1 MSRLTRARSCTGG
14 SREDRDD
21 RLLVRG
27 AICADGSARR
37 ADDGLPGPDRG
48 RSAPLLRR
56 VRRAPAGA
64 RAVALQRSAGEGRR
78 PWRADRGAR
87 RLPRAGRL
95 PPLGRWRPLRTDGR
109 RRGPVQPPVDRRPF
123 RLGRAGVWSR
133 GGGGSA
139 DWLRARRVGR
149 DALDPRRRR
158 RDDRAGPGVGAAGRD
173 AAPCDRGGRCGGDP
187 AARSDRAA
195 APGAGEGGC
204 LMEQASILLV
214 DDQEENL
221 LAVEA
226 VLEPLGQRLVGAM
239 SGEGGL
245 GALLREEFAL
255 ILLDGEMPDMGG
267 FQTGSFIKQREKT
280 QHIPIIF
287 LTALSKELHHM
298 FRGYSAGAVDY
309 VVKPFDPMI
318 LRSKVQVFVDL
329 HRKENALRASEERF
343 RTAFENAPIGVALLT
358 VDEGRIIEVNRSLA
372 KMLGRPEGFFIGAQL
387 ADAVHPDDAGQL
399 RLEGASQ
406 LRFMRLDGVPVW
418 AQVNAS
424 TVSDGAGRP
433 QHVIVQVE
441 DITERK
447 EAERERAARARERA
461 ARAEAEAVAETM
473 GKLQAVTDVALS
485 HLTLSDL
492 MEALLPRVR
501 ETMGVDAVGILLIG
515 DNDAGDTFASGAVV
529 TPTGKSESG
538 SRIPVARGF
547 SRRLAGT
554 GEVVAI
560 DDVTDQLVLHPL
572 LKDSQIVSV
581 AAAPMSVEGRLHGVL
596 QVATTKRRKFTA
608 ADQGLLQLIAD
619 RAALAVQHARLYE
632 REHGIVETLQR
643 ALLPSRLPQLPGVYV
658 AARYLPGG
666 LGTDVDVGGDWYD
679 VFPLENG
686 RIGVAIGDVAGHGLR
701 AAALMGQLRNSLRA
715 YAIEGH
721 PPAVVVDRLN
731 RLVRD
736 LEQGWMATL
745 LYMVMSPD
753 DSEIRFANAG
763 HMPALALE
771 MGDAR
776 FIDVQRGPPLGVG
789 SDDEYV
795 EVVETVHPGTTL
807 VVYTDGL
814 VEEPGVSP
822 DVSLARL
829 AKNAI
834 AANGG
839 APDDLCDMLVRAQ
852 LGEGQP
858 RDDVAF
864 VAIHTVPLSGERLAL
879 RMPAEPK
886 ALSSVRRALTRWLE
900 QAGATTE
907 EAQAI
912 QLACHEACTNAIEH
926 GYRFGEATFEVLGEL
941 RDGELTLTVIDS
953 GGWRGAGDA
962 DRGRGFA
969 LMEGLMDGVDVTPGR
984 DGTTVVMT
992 RRLAGLTAGLT

>member
-1 MSRLTRARSCTGG
+1 
-14 SREDRDD
+14 
-21 RLLVRG
+21 V
-27 AICADGSARR
+27 
-37 ADDGLPGPDRG
+37 
-48 RSAPLLRR
+48 
-56 VRRAPAGA
+56 
-64 RAVALQRSAGEGRR
+64 
-78 PWRADRGAR
+78 
-87 RLPRAGRL
+87 
-95 PPLGRWRPLRTDGR
+95 
-109 RRGPVQPPVDRRPF
+109 
-123 RLGRAGVWSR
+123 
-133 GGGGSA
+133 
-139 DWLRARRVGR
+139 
-149 DALDPRRRR
+149 
-158 RDDRAGPGVGAAGRD
+158 
-173 AAPCDRGGRCGGDP
+173 
-187 AARSDRAA
+187 SD
-195 APGAGEGGC
+195 
-204 LMEQASILLV
+204 QASILLV

-221 LAVEA
+221 LALEA
-226 VLEPLGQRLVGAM
+226 VLEPLGQRLVRATSGADA
-239 SGEGGL
+239 L
-245 GALLREEFAL
+245 GALLREDFAL
-255 ILLDGEMPDMGG
+255 ILLDVQMPDMDG
-267 FQTGSFIKQREKT
+267 FQTATVIKQREKT
-280 QHIPIIF
+280 RHIPIIF

-329 HRKENALRASEERF
+329 FRKENALRASEERF
-343 RTAFENAPIGVALLT
+343 RTAFENAPIGVALVT
-358 VDEGRIIEVNRSLA
+358 VDEGRIIEVNRALA
-372 KMLGRPEGFFIGAQL
+372 KMLGRPEALFIGASL
-387 ADAVHPDDAGQL
+387 ADAVHPEDAARF
-399 RLEGASQ
+399 RLDGSSE

-418 AQVNAS
+418 AQMNAS
-424 TVSDGAGRP
+424 TVSDGGGRP
-433 QHVIVQVE
+433 RHVIVQVE

-473 GKLQAVTDVALS
+473 SKLQAVTDVALR
-485 HLTLSDL
+485 HLTLD
-492 MEALLPRVR
+492 ALLEAVLPRIR
-501 ETMGVDAVGILLIG
+501 DTMAVDAVGILLIG
-515 DNDAGDTFASGAVV
+515 AHDAGEAFASGAVI
-529 TPTGKSESG
+529 TPEGRTDSG
-538 SRIPVARGF
+538 ARIPVSRGF
-547 SRRLAGT
+547 SRRIAGT

-560 DDVTDQLVLHPL
+560 DGVTDQEVLHPL
-572 LKDSQIVSV
+572 LRDSGIVSL
-581 AAAPMSVEGRLHGVL
+581 AAAPMAVEGRLHGVL
-596 QVATTKRRKFTA
+596 QVATTKRRRFTS

-643 ALLPSRLPQLPGVYV
+643 ALLPSRLPQLPGVEV

-666 LGTDVDVGGDWYD
+666 MGSDVDVGGDWYD
-679 VFPLENG
+679 VFPLDNG

-745 LYMVMSPD
+745 LYMVLSPD
-753 DSEIRFANAG
+753 ESEVRFANAG

-789 SDDEYV
+789 ADNEYV
-795 EVVETVHPGTTL
+795 EVAEAVQPGTTL
-807 VVYTDGL
+807 IVFTDGL
-814 VEEPGVSP
+814 VEQPGVAP
-822 DVSLARL
+822 DVTLAQL
-829 AKNAI
+829 AKNALAI
-834 AANGG
+834 TAGD
-839 APDDLCDMLVRAQ
+839 PDRLCDHLVQAQ

-879 RMPAEPK
+879 RLPAEPK
-886 ALSSVRRALTRWLE
+886 ALSSVRRALMRWLE
-900 QAGATTE
+900 QAGATGE

-926 GYRFGEATFEVLGEL
+926 GYRFGEATFEVVGEL
-941 RDGELTLTVIDS
+941 RDGELTLMVIDS

-969 LMEGLMDGVDVTPGR
+969 LMEGLMDGVEVTPGR
-984 DGTTVVMT
+984 EGTTVVMT

>member
-1 MSRLTRARSCTGG
+1 M
-14 SREDRDD
+14 
-21 RLLVRG
+21 
-27 AICADGSARR
+27 
-37 ADDGLPGPDRG
+37 
-48 RSAPLLRR
+48 
-56 VRRAPAGA
+56 
-64 RAVALQRSAGEGRR
+64 
-78 PWRADRGAR
+78 
-87 RLPRAGRL
+87 
-95 PPLGRWRPLRTDGR
+95 TD
-109 RRGPVQPPVDRRPF
+109 
-123 RLGRAGVWSR
+123 
-133 GGGGSA
+133 
-139 DWLRARRVGR
+139 
-149 DALDPRRRR
+149 
-158 RDDRAGPGVGAAGRD
+158 
-173 AAPCDRGGRCGGDP
+173 
-187 AARSDRAA
+187 
-195 APGAGEGGC
+195 
-204 LMEQASILLV
+204 QASILLV

-221 LAVEA
+221 LALEA
-226 VLEPLGQRLVGAM
+226 VLEPLGQRLVRATSGADA
-239 SGEGGL
+239 L
-245 GALLREEFAL
+245 GALLREDFAL
-255 ILLDGEMPDMGG
+255 ILLDVQMPDMDG
-267 FQTGSFIKQREKT
+267 FQTATVIKQREKT
-280 QHIPIIF
+280 RHIPIIF

-329 HRKENALRASEERF
+329 FRKENALRASEERF
-343 RTAFENAPIGVALLT
+343 RTAFENAPIGVALVT
-358 VDEGRIIEVNRSLA
+358 VDEGRIIEVNRALA
-372 KMLGRPEGFFIGAQL
+372 KMLGRPEALFIGAPL
-387 ADAVHPDDAGQL
+387 ADSVHPEDASRF
-399 RLEGASQ
+399 RLDGSSE

-418 AQVNAS
+418 AQMNAS
-424 TVSDGAGRP
+424 IVSDGGGRP

-473 GKLQAVTDVALS
+473 GKLQAVTDVALR
-485 HLTLSDL
+485 HLTLDDL
-492 MEALLPRVR
+492 LEAVLPRVR
-501 ETMGVDAVGILLIG
+501 DTMAVDAVGILLIG
-515 DNDAGDTFASGAVV
+515 EHDAGEAFASGAVI
-529 TPTGKSESG
+529 TPEGRTDTGA
-538 SRIPVARGF
+538 RIPVARGF
-547 SRRLAGT
+547 SRRIAGT

-560 DDVTDQLVLHPL
+560 DGVTDQEVLHPL
-572 LKDSQIVSV
+572 LKDSGIVSL
-581 AAAPMSVEGRLHGVL
+581 AAAPMAVEGRLHGVL
-596 QVATTKRRKFTA
+596 QVATTKRRRFTS
-608 ADQGLLQLIAD
+608 ADQRLLQLIAD

-643 ALLPSRLPQLPGVYV
+643 ALLPSRLPQLPGVQV

-666 LGTDVDVGGDWYD
+666 MGSDVDVGGDWYD
-679 VFPLENG
+679 VFPLDNG

-745 LYMVMSPD
+745 LYMVLSPD
-753 DSEIRFANAG
+753 DSEVRFANAG

-789 SDDEYV
+789 ADNEYV
-795 EVVETVHPGTTL
+795 EVAETVQPGTTL
-807 VVYTDGL
+807 FVYTDGL
-814 VEEPGVSP
+814 VEQPGVAP
-822 DVSLARL
+822 DVTLAQL
-829 AKNAI
+829 AKNAL
-834 AANGG
+834 ASTAGD
-839 APDDLCDMLVRAQ
+839 PDRLCDHLVHAQ

-864 VAIHTVPLSGERLAL
+864 VAIHTVPLSGDRLAL
-879 RMPAEPK
+879 RLPAEPK
-886 ALSSVRRALTRWLE
+886 ALSSVRRALMRWLE
-900 QAGATTE
+900 QAGATGE

-926 GYRFGEATFEVLGEL
+926 GYRFGEATFEVVGEL
-941 RDGELTLTVIDS
+941 RDGELTLMVIDS

-969 LMEGLMDGVDVTPGR
+969 LMEGLMDGVEVTPGR

>member
-56 VRRAPAGA
+56 VRRAPTGA

-95 PPLGRWRPLRTDGR
+95 PPPGRWRPLRTDGR
-109 RRGPVQPPVDRRPF
+109 RRGPVQPSVGRRPF

-139 DWLRARRVGR
+139 DRLRTRRLGR
-149 DALDPRRRR
+149 DAGNSGRRR
-158 RDDRAGPGVGAAGRD
+158 RDDRPGPGVGAAGRD
-173 AAPCDRGGRCGGDP
+173 AAPRDRGRRCGGDP
-187 AARSDRAA
+187 AARRDRAA

-226 VLEPLGQRLVGAM
+226 VLEPLGQRLVRAM
-239 SGEGGL
+239 SGEEAL
-245 GALLREEFAL
+245 GALLREDFAL
-255 ILLDGEMPDMGG
+255 ILLDVQMPGMDG
-267 FQTGSFIKQREKT
+267 FQTATFIKQREKT
-280 QHIPIIF
+280 THIPIIF

-329 HRKENALRASEERF
+329 YRKETALRASEERF
-343 RTAFENAPIGVALLT
+343 RTAFENAPIGVALVT
-358 VDEGRIIEVNRSLA
+358 IDEGRIIEVNRSLA
-372 KMLGRPEGFFIGAQL
+372 QMLGRPEGFFIGAQL
-387 ADAVHPDDAGQL
+387 ADAVHPDDAG
-399 RLEGASQ
+399 RLLLDGASE

-424 TVSDGAGRP
+424 TVSDGANRA

-473 GKLQAVTDVALS
+473 GKLQAVTDVALR

-492 MEALLPRVR
+492 LNELVARIR
-501 ETMGVDAVGILLIG
+501 ETLEVDAAGILLIG
-515 DNDAGDTFASGAVV
+515 ENDAGDTFVSGAVM
-529 TPTGKSESG
+529 TPNGRSEAG
-538 SRIPVARGF
+538 VRIPVARGF
-547 SRRLAGT
+547 TRRVAGS

-560 DDVTDQLVLHPL
+560 SAVTDPLVLHPL
-572 LKDSQIVSV
+572 LKDCGIVSL
-581 AAAPMSVEGRLHGVL
+581 AAAPMAVEGRLHGVV
-596 QVATTKRRKFTA
+596 QVGTVNKRKFSS

-643 ALLPSRLPQLPGVYV
+643 ALLPARLPQLPGVHV

-666 LGTDVDVGGDWYD
+666 LGADADVGGDWYD
-679 VFPLENG
+679 VFPLEDG
-686 RIGVAIGDVAGHGLR
+686 CIGVAIGDVAGHGLR

-715 YAIEGH
+715 YAVEGH

-736 LEQGWMATL
+736 LGQGWVATP
-745 LYMVMSPD
+745 LYIVVSPG
-753 DSEIRFANAG
+753 DSG
-763 HMPALALE
+763 GGLA
-771 MGDAR
+771 DAR
-776 FIDVQRGPPLGVG
+776 PQPGAGVGEGGARVLDVEPGPPLGVG
-789 SDDEYV
+789 RDEEYV
-795 EVVETVHPGTTL
+795 EVVEEVQPGTTL

-814 VEEPGVSP
+814 VEQPGVAP

-829 AKNAI
+829 AKNAL
-834 AANGG
+834 AGG
-839 APDDLCDMLVRAQ
+839 TEGADALCDDLVKAQ
-852 LGEGQP
+852 LGKGQP

-864 VAIHTVPLSGERLAL
+864 VAIHMVPLSGDRLAL
-879 RMPAEPK
+879 GLPAEPK
-886 ALSSVRRALTRWLE
+886 ALSSVRRALMRWLE
-900 QAGATTE
+900 QAGATLD

-926 GYRFGEATFEVLGEL
+926 GYRFGEATFEVVGEL

-953 GGWRGAGDA
+953 GGWRGAGDV
-962 DRGRGFA
+962 DRGRGFT
-969 LMEGLMDGVDVTPGR
+969 LMEGLMDGVEVTPGR
-984 DGTTVVMT
+984 DGTTVAMT

>member
-1 MSRLTRARSCTGG
+1 
-14 SREDRDD
+14 
-21 RLLVRG
+21 V
-27 AICADGSARR
+27 
-37 ADDGLPGPDRG
+37 
-48 RSAPLLRR
+48 
-56 VRRAPAGA
+56 
-64 RAVALQRSAGEGRR
+64 
-78 PWRADRGAR
+78 
-87 RLPRAGRL
+87 
-95 PPLGRWRPLRTDGR
+95 TD
-109 RRGPVQPPVDRRPF
+109 Q
-123 RLGRAGVWSR
+123 
-133 GGGGSA
+133 
-139 DWLRARRVGR
+139 
-149 DALDPRRRR
+149 
-158 RDDRAGPGVGAAGRD
+158 
-173 AAPCDRGGRCGGDP
+173 
-187 AARSDRAA
+187 
-195 APGAGEGGC
+195 
-204 LMEQASILLV
+204 QASLLLV

-221 LAVEA
+221 LALEA
-226 VLEPLGQRLVGAM
+226 VLEPLGQRLVRAT
-239 SGEGGL
+239 SGEEAL
-245 GALLREEFAL
+245 GCLLREEFAL
-255 ILLDGEMPDMGG
+255 ILLDVQMPDMDG
-267 FQTGSFIKQREKT
+267 FQTATFIKQREKT

-287 LTALSKELHHM
+287 LTALSKEMHHM

-309 VVKPFDPMI
+309 VVKPFDPMV

-329 HRKENALRASEERF
+329 YRKENQLRASEQRF
-343 RTAFENAPIGVALLT
+343 RTAFENAPIGVALVT
-358 VDEGRIIEVNRSLA
+358 VGEGQIIEVNRSLA
-372 KMLGRPEGFFIGAQL
+372 QMLGRPEAMFIGHPL
-387 ADAVHPDDAGQL
+387 SEAVHPEDAGLL
-399 RLEGASQ
+399 RLDGGSE

-418 AQVNAS
+418 AEINAS
-424 TVSDGAGRP
+424 TVHDGSGTP

-473 GKLQAVTDVALS
+473 GKLQAVTDVALR
-485 HLTLSDL
+485 HLSLN
-492 MEALLPRVR
+492 ELLEEVLLRIR
-501 ETMGVDAVGILLIG
+501 ETMEVDAAGILLIG
-515 DNDAGDTFASGAVV
+515 DHDAGDTFASGAVV
-529 TPTGKSESG
+529 TPEGKSESG
-538 SRIPVARGF
+538 SRIPVARGLT
-547 SRRLAGT
+547 RRLAGT

-560 DDVTDQLVLHPL
+560 DSVTDPLVLHPL
-572 LKDSQIVSV
+572 LKDSGIVSL
-581 AAAPMSVEGRLHGVL
+581 AAAPMAVDGRLHGVL
-596 QVATTKRRKFTA
+596 HVGSTSKRKFKA

-643 ALLPSRLPQLPGVYV
+643 ALLPTRLPQLPGVHV

-666 LGTDVDVGGDWYD
+666 MGSDVGGDWYD

-763 HMPALALE
+763 HMPAMALE
-771 MGDAR
+771 LGDAR

-789 SDDEYV
+789 ADDEYV
-795 EVVETVHPGTTL
+795 EVIETVTPGTTL
-807 VVYTDGL
+807 FVYTDGL
-814 VEEPGVSP
+814 VEQPGISP

-829 AKNAI
+829 AKNAL
-834 AANGG
+834 AG
-839 APDDLCDMLVRAQ
+839 PDDPDALCDHLVKSQ
-852 LGEGQP
+852 IGEGQP

-864 VAIHTVPLSGERLAL
+864 VAIHTVPLSGQSLAL
-879 RMPAEPK
+879 RLPAEPK

-900 QAGATTE
+900 HAGATTE

-941 RDGELTLTVIDS
+941 RDGELTLTVVDS
-953 GGWRGAGDA
+953 GGWRGAGDV

-984 DGTTVVMT
+984 EGTTVVMT

>member
-1 MSRLTRARSCTGG
+1 VT
-14 SREDRDD
+14 
-21 RLLVRG
+21 
-27 AICADGSARR
+27 
-37 ADDGLPGPDRG
+37 P
-48 RSAPLLRR
+48 
-56 VRRAPAGA
+56 
-64 RAVALQRSAGEGRR
+64 
-78 PWRADRGAR
+78 
-87 RLPRAGRL
+87 
-95 PPLGRWRPLRTDGR
+95 
-109 RRGPVQPPVDRRPF
+109 
-123 RLGRAGVWSR
+123 
-133 GGGGSA
+133 
-139 DWLRARRVGR
+139 
-149 DALDPRRRR
+149 
-158 RDDRAGPGVGAAGRD
+158 
-173 AAPCDRGGRCGGDP
+173 
-187 AARSDRAA
+187 
-195 APGAGEGGC
+195 
-204 LMEQASILLV
+204 EQTNILIV

-221 LAVEA
+221 LALEA
-226 VLEPLGQRLVGAM
+226 VLEPLGQRLIRATSGA
-239 SGEGGL
+239 EAL
-245 GALLREEFAL
+245 GALLREDFAL
-255 ILLDGEMPDMGG
+255 ILLDVQMPDMDG
-267 FQTGSFIKQREKT
+267 FQVATVIKQREKT

-329 HRKENALRASEERF
+329 YRKERELRASEERF
-343 RTAFENAPIGVALLT
+343 RTAFENAPIGVALVT
-358 VDEGRIIEVNRSLA
+358 VGEGRVIEVNRSLA
-372 KMLGRPEGFFIGAQL
+372 QMLGRPEGVFIGMPL
-387 ADAVHPDDAGQL
+387 AEAVHPDDAGRL
-399 RLEGASQ
+399 RLDGSSE

-418 AQVNAS
+418 AQINSSLV
-424 TVSDGAGRP
+424 TDGGGRP

-473 GKLQAVTDVALS
+473 GKLQAVTDVALR
-485 HLTLSDL
+485 HLTLNDL
-492 MEALLPRVR
+492 MEAVLPRIR
-501 ETMGVDAVGILLIG
+501 ETMGVDATGILLIG
-515 DNDAGDTFASGAVV
+515 DNDAGETFASGAVV
-529 TPTGKSESG
+529 TPEGKSESG

-554 GEVVAI
+554 GEVTAI
-560 DDVTDQLVLHPL
+560 DGVTDPMVLHPL
-572 LKDSQIVSV
+572 LKDCGIVSL
-581 AAAPMSVEGRLHGVL
+581 AAAPMAVEGRLHGVL
-596 QVATTKRRKFTA
+596 QVATTKKRKFSA

-643 ALLPSRLPQLPGVYV
+643 ALLPARLPQVPGVHV

-666 LGTDVDVGGDWYD
+666 MGADVDVGGDWYD
-679 VFPLENG
+679 VFPLEDG

-721 PPAVVVDRLN
+721 PPAGVVDRLN

-745 LYMVMSPD
+745 LYMILSPD
-753 DSEIRFANAG
+753 ESEIRFANAG

-789 SDDEYV
+789 TDNEYV
-795 EVVETVHPGTTL
+795 EVIEPLAPGTTL
-807 VVYTDGL
+807 VIYTDGL
-814 VEEPGVSP
+814 VEQPGVAP
-822 DVSLARL
+822 DVTLARL
-829 AKNAI
+829 AKNALAI
-834 AANGG
+834 GTSD
-839 APDDLCDMLVRAQ
+839 PDALCDHLVKAQ

-864 VAIHTVPLSGERLAL
+864 VAIHTVPLSGERLVL
-879 RMPAEPK
+879 RLPAEPK

-900 QAGATTE
+900 TAGATSE

-926 GYRFGEATFEVLGEL
+926 GYRFGEATFEVSGEL
-941 RDGELTLTVIDS
+941 HDGELTLTVTDS

-969 LMEGLMDGVDVTPGR
+969 LMEGLMDGVEVTPGR

>member
-1 MSRLTRARSCTGG
+1 MS
-14 SREDRDD
+14 
-21 RLLVRG
+21 
-27 AICADGSARR
+27 
-37 ADDGLPGPDRG
+37 
-48 RSAPLLRR
+48 
-56 VRRAPAGA
+56 
-64 RAVALQRSAGEGRR
+64 
-78 PWRADRGAR
+78 
-87 RLPRAGRL
+87 
-95 PPLGRWRPLRTDGR
+95 
-109 RRGPVQPPVDRRPF
+109 
-123 RLGRAGVWSR
+123 
-133 GGGGSA
+133 
-139 DWLRARRVGR
+139 
-149 DALDPRRRR
+149 
-158 RDDRAGPGVGAAGRD
+158 
-173 AAPCDRGGRCGGDP
+173 
-187 AARSDRAA
+187 
-195 APGAGEGGC
+195 
-204 LMEQASILLV
+204 EQASILLV

-221 LAVEA
+221 LALEA
-226 VLEPLGQRLVGAM
+226 VLEPLGQRLVRATSGA
-239 SGEGGL
+239 EAL

-255 ILLDGEMPDMGG
+255 ILLDVQMPDMDG
-267 FQTGSFIKQREKT
+267 FQTATVIKQREKT

-329 HRKENALRASEERF
+329 YRKELALRASEERF
-343 RTAFENAPIGVALLT
+343 RTAFENAPIGVALVTLEQGC
-358 VDEGRIIEVNRSLA
+358 VIEINRSLA
-372 KMLGRPEGFFIGAQL
+372 KMLGRPEGLVIGSPL
-387 ADAVHPDDAGQL
+387 TDAVHPDDRELLKLQGSS
-399 RLEGASQ
+399 E
-406 LRFMRLDGVPVW
+406 LRFMRIDGVPVW
-418 AQVNAS
+418 AEVNS
-424 TVSDGAGRP
+424 SMVHDGGGRP

-473 GKLQAVTDVALS
+473 GKLQAVTDVALR
-485 HLTLSDL
+485 HLTLNDL
-492 MEALLPRVR
+492 LHAVLPRVR
-501 ETMGVDAVGILLIG
+501 ETMDVDATGILLIG
-515 DNDAGDTFASGAVV
+515 DHDAGETFASGAVV
-529 TPTGKSESG
+529 TPEGKTESG

-547 SRRLAGT
+547 ARRLAGT

-560 DDVTDQLVLHPL
+560 DGVTDPMVLHPL
-572 LKDSQIVSV
+572 LKDSEIVSL
-581 AAAPMSVEGRLHGVL
+581 AAAPMAVEGRLTGVL
-596 QVATTKRRKFTA
+596 QVATTKRRRFTN

-643 ALLPSRLPQLPGVYV
+643 ALLPARLPQLPGVQV

-666 LGTDVDVGGDWYD
+666 MGSDVDVGGDWYD
-679 VFPLENG
+679 VFPLDGG

-721 PPAVVVDRLN
+721 PPAAVVDRLN

-745 LYMVMSPD
+745 LYIVLSPD
-753 DSEIRFANAG
+753 DSEMRFANAG
-763 HMPALALE
+763 HMPALSLE

-776 FIDVQRGPPLGVG
+776 FIDVDRGPPLGVG
-789 SDDEYV
+789 ADDEYV
-795 EVVETVHPGTTL
+795 EVVEAMQPGSTM

-814 VEEPGVSP
+814 VEQPGVAP
-822 DVSLARL
+822 DVALARL
-829 AKNAI
+829 AKNALS
-834 AANGG
+834 NG
-839 APDDLCDMLVRAQ
+839 ADDPDALCDHLVKSQ

-864 VAIHTVPLSGERLAL
+864 VAIHTVPLSGERLVL
-879 RMPAEPK
+879 RLPAEPK

-907 EAQAI
+907 EASAI

-926 GYRFGEATFEVLGEL
+926 GYRFGEATFEVMGEL
-941 RDGELTLTVIDS
+941 RDGELTLTVTDS

-992 RRLAGLTAGLT
+992 RRLAGLTAELT

>member
-1 MSRLTRARSCTGG
+1 VS
-14 SREDRDD
+14 
-21 RLLVRG
+21 
-27 AICADGSARR
+27 
-37 ADDGLPGPDRG
+37 P
-48 RSAPLLRR
+48 
-56 VRRAPAGA
+56 
-64 RAVALQRSAGEGRR
+64 
-78 PWRADRGAR
+78 
-87 RLPRAGRL
+87 
-95 PPLGRWRPLRTDGR
+95 
-109 RRGPVQPPVDRRPF
+109 
-123 RLGRAGVWSR
+123 
-133 GGGGSA
+133 
-139 DWLRARRVGR
+139 
-149 DALDPRRRR
+149 
-158 RDDRAGPGVGAAGRD
+158 
-173 AAPCDRGGRCGGDP
+173 DP
-187 AARSDRAA
+187 AN
-195 APGAGEGGC
+195 
-204 LMEQASILLV
+204 ILIV

-221 LAVEA
+221 LALEA
-226 VLEPLGQRLVGAM
+226 VLEPLGQRLVRAT
-239 SGEGGL
+239 SGEEAL
-245 GALLREEFAL
+245 ASLLREDFAL
-255 ILLDGEMPDMGG
+255 ILLDVQMPDMDG
-267 FQTGSFIKQREKT
+267 FQTATFIKQRAKT

-329 HRKENALRASEERF
+329 HRKEKALRASEERF
-343 RTAFENAPIGVALLT
+343 RTAFENAPIGVALVT
-358 VDEGRIIEVNRSLA
+358 VDEGRVIEVNRALA
-372 KMLGRPEGFFIGAQL
+372 KMLGRPEGVFIGMQL
-387 ADAVHPDDAGQL
+387 IESVFPDDVGL
-399 RLEGASQ
+399 FRLDGSSE

-418 AQVNAS
+418 AQVS
-424 TVSDGAGRP
+424 SSLVTDGGGRP
-433 QHVIVQVE
+433 RHVIVQVE

-473 GKLQAVTDVALS
+473 GKLQAVTDVALR
-485 HLTLSDL
+485 HLTLTDL
-492 MEALLPRVR
+492 LEAVLPRIR
-501 ETMGVDAVGILLIG
+501 ETMGVDAVGIVMIG
-515 DNDAGDTFASGAVV
+515 DNEAGDAFASGAVV
-529 TPTGKSESG
+529 NPEGKVESG

-560 DDVTDQLVLHPL
+560 DGVTDPMVLHPL
-572 LKDSQIVSV
+572 LKDSQIVSL
-581 AAAPMSVEGRLHGVL
+581 AAAPMAVEGRLHGVL
-596 QVATTKRRKFTA
+596 QVATTKKHKFST

-643 ALLPSRLPQLPGVYV
+643 ALLPSRLPQLPGVHV

-666 LGTDVDVGGDWYD
+666 MGADVDVGGDWYD
-679 VFPLENG
+679 VFPLDDG

-721 PPAVVVDRLN
+721 PPGAVVDRLN

-745 LYMVMSPD
+745 LYMVLAPD
-753 DSEIRFANAG
+753 DSEVRFANAG
-763 HMPALALE
+763 HMPALVLE

-789 SDDEYV
+789 ANDEYV
-795 EVVETVHPGTTL
+795 EVLEPLQPGTTL

-814 VEEPGVSP
+814 VEQPGVSP
-822 DVSLARL
+822 DVALARL
-829 AKNAI
+829 AKNAL
-834 AANGG
+834 ANG
-839 APDDLCDMLVRAQ
+839 ADDPDALCDHLLKSQ

-864 VAIHTVPLSGERLAL
+864 VAIHTVPLSGERLTL
-879 RMPAEPK
+879 RLPAEPK

-900 QAGATTE
+900 QAGATSE

-912 QLACHEACTNAIEH
+912 ELACHEACTNAIEH
-926 GYRFGEATFEVLGEL
+926 GYRFGEATFEVAGEL
-941 RDGELTLTVIDS
+941 RDGELTLTVTDS

-969 LMEGLMDGVDVTPGR
+969 LMEGLMDGVEVTPGR

>member
-1 MSRLTRARSCTGG
+1 
-14 SREDRDD
+14 
-21 RLLVRG
+21 
-27 AICADGSARR
+27 
-37 ADDGLPGPDRG
+37 
-48 RSAPLLRR
+48 
-56 VRRAPAGA
+56 
-64 RAVALQRSAGEGRR
+64 
-78 PWRADRGAR
+78 
-87 RLPRAGRL
+87 
-95 PPLGRWRPLRTDGR
+95 
-109 RRGPVQPPVDRRPF
+109 
-123 RLGRAGVWSR
+123 
-133 GGGGSA
+133 
-139 DWLRARRVGR
+139 
-149 DALDPRRRR
+149 
-158 RDDRAGPGVGAAGRD
+158 
-173 AAPCDRGGRCGGDP
+173 
-187 AARSDRAA
+187 
-195 APGAGEGGC
+195 
-204 LMEQASILLV
+204 MERASILLV

-221 LAVEA
+221 LALEA
-226 VLEPLGQRLVGAM
+226 VLEPLGQRLMRAT
-239 SGEGGL
+239 SGEDAL
-245 GALLREEFAL
+245 GALLREDFAL
-255 ILLDGEMPDMGG
+255 ILLDVQMPDMDG
-267 FQTGSFIKQREKT
+267 FQTATLIKQREKT

-287 LTALSKELHHM
+287 LTALSKELHHV

-309 VVKPFDPMI
+309 VVKPFDPTI

-329 HRKENALRASEERF
+329 YRKENALRASEERF
-343 RTAFENAPIGVALLT
+343 RTAFENAPIGVALVTL
-358 VDEGRIIEVNRSLA
+358 DDGRVIEVNRALA
-372 KMLGRPEGFFIGAQL
+372 RMLGRPEKLFIGVPL
-387 ADAVHPDDAGQL
+387 AAAVHPDDAGRLQL
-399 RLEGASQ
+399 NGSCE
-406 LRFMRLDGVPVW
+406 LRFMRVDGVPVW
-418 AQVNAS
+418 VQVNGS
-424 TVSDGAGRP
+424 TVSDGAGRMR
-433 QHVIVQVE
+433 HVIVQVE

-473 GKLQAVTDVALS
+473 AKLQAVTDVALR
-485 HLTLSDL
+485 HLTLHDL
-492 MEALLPRVR
+492 LEAVLPRVR
-501 ETMGVDAVGILLIG
+501 ETMGVDAAGILMIG

-529 TPTGKSESG
+529 TPEGKLESG

-560 DDVTDQLVLHPL
+560 DGVTDSMVLHPL
-572 LKDSQIVSV
+572 LNEAGIVSM
-581 AAAPMSVEGRLHGVL
+581 AAAPMAVEGRLHGVL
-596 QVATTKRRKFTA
+596 QVATTRKRRFTA

-643 ALLPSRLPQLPGVYV
+643 ALLPTRLPQLPGVQV
-658 AARYLPGG
+658 SARYLPGG
-666 LGTDVDVGGDWYD
+666 MGADVDVGGDWYD
-679 VFPLENG
+679 VFPLDNG
-686 RIGVAIGDVAGHGLR
+686 QIGVAIGDVAGHGLR

-721 PPAVVVDRLN
+721 PPAAVVDRLN

-745 LYMVMSPD
+745 LYMVLAPD
-753 DSEIRFANAG
+753 ESEVRFANAG

-789 SDDEYV
+789 ANEEYV
-795 EVVETVHPGTTL
+795 EVVEPVQPGTTL
-807 VVYTDGL
+807 VVFTDGL
-814 VEEPGVSP
+814 VEQPGVSP

-829 AKNAI
+829 AKNALST
-834 AANGG
+834 G
-839 APDDLCDMLVRAQ
+839 ADNPDALCDHLVKSQ

-864 VAIHTVPLSGERLAL
+864 VAIHTVPLSGERLVL
-879 RMPAEPK
+879 RLPAEPK

-900 QAGATTE
+900 AAGATSR

-926 GYRFGEATFEVLGEL
+926 GYRFGEATFEVVGEL
-941 RDGELTLTVIDS
+941 RDGELTLSVVDS
-953 GGWRGAGDA
+953 GGWRGAGDV

>member
-1 MSRLTRARSCTGG
+1 M
-14 SREDRDD
+14 
-21 RLLVRG
+21 
-27 AICADGSARR
+27 
-37 ADDGLPGPDRG
+37 
-48 RSAPLLRR
+48 
-56 VRRAPAGA
+56 
-64 RAVALQRSAGEGRR
+64 
-78 PWRADRGAR
+78 
-87 RLPRAGRL
+87 
-95 PPLGRWRPLRTDGR
+95 TD
-109 RRGPVQPPVDRRPF
+109 Q
-123 RLGRAGVWSR
+123 
-133 GGGGSA
+133 
-139 DWLRARRVGR
+139 
-149 DALDPRRRR
+149 
-158 RDDRAGPGVGAAGRD
+158 
-173 AAPCDRGGRCGGDP
+173 
-187 AARSDRAA
+187 
-195 APGAGEGGC
+195 
-204 LMEQASILLV
+204 QASLLLV

-221 LAVEA
+221 LALEA
-226 VLEPLGQRLVGAM
+226 VLEPLGQRLVRAT
-239 SGEGGL
+239 SGEEAL
-245 GALLREEFAL
+245 GCLLREEFAL
-255 ILLDGEMPDMGG
+255 ILLDVQMPDMDG
-267 FQTGSFIKQREKT
+267 FQTATFIKQREKT

-287 LTALSKELHHM
+287 LTALSKEMHHM

-309 VVKPFDPMI
+309 VVKPFDPMV

-329 HRKENALRASEERF
+329 YRKENQLRASEQRF
-343 RTAFENAPIGVALLT
+343 RTAFENAPIGVALVT
-358 VDEGRIIEVNRSLA
+358 VGEGQIIEVNRSLA
-372 KMLGRPEGFFIGAQL
+372 QMLGRPEAMFIGHPL
-387 ADAVHPDDAGQL
+387 SEAVHPEDAGLL
-399 RLEGASQ
+399 RLDGGSE

-418 AQVNAS
+418 AEINAS
-424 TVSDGAGRP
+424 TVHDGSGTP

-473 GKLQAVTDVALS
+473 GKLQAVTDVALR
-485 HLTLSDL
+485 HLSLN
-492 MEALLPRVR
+492 ELLEEVLLRIR
-501 ETMGVDAVGILLIG
+501 ETMEVDAAGILLIG
-515 DNDAGDTFASGAVV
+515 DHDAGDTFASGAVV
-529 TPTGKSESG
+529 TPEGKSESG
-538 SRIPVARGF
+538 SRIPVARGLT
-547 SRRLAGT
+547 RRLAGT

-560 DDVTDQLVLHPL
+560 DSVTDPLVLHPL
-572 LKDSQIVSV
+572 LKDSGIVSL
-581 AAAPMSVEGRLHGVL
+581 AAAPMAVDGRLHGVL
-596 QVATTKRRKFTA
+596 HVGSTSKRKFKA

-643 ALLPSRLPQLPGVYV
+643 ALLPTRLPQLPGVHV

-666 LGTDVDVGGDWYD
+666 MGSDVGGDWYD

-763 HMPALALE
+763 HMPAMALE
-771 MGDAR
+771 LGDAR

-789 SDDEYV
+789 ADDEYV
-795 EVVETVHPGTTL
+795 EVIETVTPGTTL
-807 VVYTDGL
+807 FVYTDGL
-814 VEEPGVSP
+814 VEQPGISP

-829 AKNAI
+829 AKNAL
-834 AANGG
+834 AG
-839 APDDLCDMLVRAQ
+839 PDDPDALCDHLVKSQ
-852 LGEGQP
+852 IGEGQP

-864 VAIHTVPLSGERLAL
+864 VAIHTVPLSGQSLAL
-879 RMPAEPK
+879 RLPAEPK

-900 QAGATTE
+900 HAGATTE

-941 RDGELTLTVIDS
+941 RDGELTLTVVDS
-953 GGWRGAGDA
+953 GGWRGAGDV

-984 DGTTVVMT
+984 EGTTVVMT